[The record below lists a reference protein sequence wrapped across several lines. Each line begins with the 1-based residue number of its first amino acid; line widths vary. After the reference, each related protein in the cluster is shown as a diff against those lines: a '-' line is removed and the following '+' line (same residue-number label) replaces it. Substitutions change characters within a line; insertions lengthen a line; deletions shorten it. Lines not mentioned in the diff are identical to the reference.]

1 MKTKIL
7 VLIIGILLWIVL
19 QWYFIF
25 KTLLIEKSKVDDKT
39 KLIVE
44 NYKKQEQLVKNE
56 IEEYQSSL
64 KVIIKNKEIEE
75 KRQIKKI
82 VEIEV
87 YNKFPIIN
95 KLNDWITY
103 WRVWKSPK
111 IKDRIT
117 NILKDKKYIIF
128 KYTLK
133 KVKDNKIIDKEEYT
147 LNCFIK
153 LDENKLWN
161 YYKIYSLDKLNN
173 KYKDFYCLKDNNKT
187 SDEINNKINEIVK
200 FITDTKYYRDVI
212 INYNEN
218 IVDDNNINIYY
229 DNYKKIDWYLDKYF
243 KE

>member
-19 QWYFIF
+19 QWYFIL
-25 KTLLIEKSKVDDKT
+25 KTLLIEKNKIDAKT

-56 IEEYQSSL
+56 IEKYQSSL
-64 KVIIKNKEIEE
+64 KAIIIKKEVEE
-75 KRQIKKI
+75 KKQIKKI
-82 VEIEV
+82 VEIEI

-103 WRVWKSPK
+103 WRVWKPIRIKNK
-111 IKDRIT
+111 IT
-117 NILKDKKYIIF
+117 SILQSKKYIIF

-133 KVKDNKIIDKEEYT
+133 KVKDNKIIDKKEYT
-147 LNCFIK
+147 LNCFVK
-153 LDENKLWN
+153 LDKNKLWN
-161 YYKIYSLDKLNN
+161 YYKIYSLDRLDN
-173 KYKDFYCLKDNNKT
+173 KYKDFYCLK
-187 SDEINNKINEIVK
+187 SNNKIDEIVK

-218 IVDDNNINIYY
+218 IVDNNNINVYY
-229 DNYKKIDWYLDKYF
+229 DNYIKISWYIKKYF
-243 KE
+243 